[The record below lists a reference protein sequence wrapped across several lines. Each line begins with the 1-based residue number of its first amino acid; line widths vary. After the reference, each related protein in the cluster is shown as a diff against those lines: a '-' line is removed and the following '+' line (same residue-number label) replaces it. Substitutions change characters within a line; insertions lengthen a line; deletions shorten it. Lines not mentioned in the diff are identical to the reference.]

1 MNHDKSEKLKLRLL
15 GCLIALSAFSAFA
28 GNTYYV
34 DAVYGDDGNDGL
46 RPGVGHAR
54 KTLAKVM
61 ELVTANQNDVVY
73 AAPGRYVE
81 GTVVVDAAVYRVNI
95 PKRTALIASGLAE
108 ETFIMGASASDGKRV
123 DDHGSGEDA
132 VRCVKMT
139 ALSNLSGFTVTGS
152 RTEKTPTGGTYSGAI
167 NGDSLSTTSDCII
180 TNNVGYRGGGGYY
193 AGSFVRCFFKDNIA
207 VNQNGANLMAGSAY
221 NCVFDNTQDG
231 ASATYQTA
239 CYNCT
244 FTGKGFSAKGASAL
258 NCILATE
265 YDKDVGMHN
274 CVYVESPSRK
284 AAFISNSVLTVKTDI
299 KLDNKYALQAGSVA
313 IDAGSNL
320 LYKTAV
326 GYEHQEQYDFLRAQ
340 RMVNG
345 RIDCG
350 AIEFGGGLRG
360 DLAKILNPTGR
371 IRVETLAGEV
381 MTNGQG
387 AVRVPAGSSMRIFYP
402 YPAGASGSVG
412 FRFSAAVAGAAA
424 LTVRRYNY
432 ETPLMTVVESGEFSF
447 SSDVH
452 ETLVFE
458 VAGDEGAA
466 VELSGFY
473 NASYVFI
480 DDPEGVLGVEG
491 GTAGI
496 NEIIPG
502 GETRTITL
510 TRNTAVPSRCVG
522 VTVNGQYHAFRGE
535 EAEAPLVLELEDGRA
550 PTVVRTVF
558 ADRADWYVDDVYG
571 DDGNPG
577 DAPYRARKTLAGAMA
592 IADLRSGDVV
602 HAAPGIYDEGLMPPT
617 SATTN
622 RVVVPAGV
630 GLVAD
635 KGPDVTVIEGF
646 IPVAPEGIVPLSTN
660 GGPSSVRCVSMESG
674 AYVKG
679 FTLRNGST
687 AIDPGAGDRYLG
699 QGGGVYSGTAI
710 DCVISN
716 CYAVRGGAASSA
728 QLIRCRVYNCGFVT
742 GYNAQGGIAKPTADG
757 VLGGSIYDTFVEVGA
772 LNLTRI
778 VNSIVL
784 ASTWCNKE
792 RSYIPVFNSYI
803 GSDNGRLALTNSYVL
818 GMKTSS
824 ILGEGS
830 VSGVNL
836 MSKHINWRTLRPLAT
851 SPAIDAGNVEYYVYP
866 AGFAHE
872 AGKDI
877 SGGQRIYNGRIDV
890 GCGEYDVR
898 GEFAQLLD
906 ARGRISVVEAG
917 STVTTNSAGGFTLS
931 DGDVLTIDWT
941 LRYAGDRFFSVSGDG
956 AAGVRAFIG
965 DKEIA
970 RGEDG
975 TFCFFSESG
984 VVRVTIRHLGEAV
997 VQVGDFRRGVSGLP
1011 IIVR

>member
-61 ELVTANQNDVVY
+61 ELVTANQNDIVY
-73 AAPGRYVE
+73 AAPGRYDERTVAV
-81 GTVVVDAAVYRVNI
+81 GTAVYRVSI
-95 PKRTALIASGLAE
+95 PDRTALIASGRAD
-108 ETFIMGASASDGKRV
+108 ETFIVGASANEGKAA
-123 DDHGSGEDA
+123 DKYGNGEGA
-132 VRCVKMT
+132 VRCVKM
-139 ALSNLSGFTVTGS
+139 AANSRLSGFTVTGS
-152 RTEKTPTGGTYSGAI
+152 RTEAAPTGGTYSGAI
-167 NGDSLSTTSDCII
+167 AGESNSKIDDCII
-180 TNNVGYRGGGGYY
+180 TDNVAYRGGGGYY
-193 AGSFVRCFFKDNIA
+193 SGHFVRCFFKDNVA
-207 VNQNGANLMAGSAY
+207 VNGNGSCLVGGFAY
-221 NCVFDNTQDG
+221 NCVFDNKDG
-231 ASATYQTA
+231 NATYQTT

-244 FTGKGFSAKGASAL
+244 FTGQGYGAKEASVYNGIMAV
-258 NCILATE
+258 E
-265 YDKDVGMHN
+265 YDNNVSLYS
-274 CVYVESPSRK
+274 CVYINSPNRTAK
-284 AAFISNSVLTVKTDI
+284 LIDENSVLKVKADI
-299 KLDNKYALQAGSVA
+299 KLDEKYALQAGSAA

-320 LYKTAV
+320 LYKTAA
-326 GYEHQEQYDFLRAQ
+326 GYEHQEQFDFLRGL

-360 DLAKILNPTGR
+360 DLAGALNPAGR
-371 IRVETLAGEV
+371 MRIEKLEGEV
-381 MTNGQG
+381 TTNGQG
-387 AVRVPAGSSMRIFYP
+387 AVRMPAGSSMRVFYP
-402 YPAGASGSVG
+402 YPAGASGKVD
-412 FRFSAAVAGAAA
+412 FRFCTAVVGSAA
-424 LTVRRYNY
+424 LTVKRLNAV
-432 ETPLMTVVESGEFSF
+432 TPFMTVVESGEFSF

-646 IPVAPEGIVPLSTN
+646 IPVTPEGIVPLSTN

-687 AIDPGAGDRYLG
+687 AIDPGKGDRYAG

-716 CYAVRGGAASSA
+716 CYAVRGGAASGS
-728 QLIRCRVYNCGFVT
+728 QLIRCRVSNCGYVT
-742 GYNAQGGIAKPTADG
+742 GKNAQGGVAKVTADA
-757 VLGGSIYDTFVEVGA
+757 LNGGSIYDTYVTGSAF
-772 LNLTRI
+772 NLTRI
-778 VNSIVL
+778 VNSVVL
-784 ASTWCNKE
+784 SSTWHTQGGFT
-792 RSYIPVFNSYI
+792 PVYNSYI
-803 GSDNGRLALTNSYVL
+803 GSDNGQLALTNCYVL
-818 GMKTSS
+818 GLKTTS

-836 MSKHINWRTLRPLAT
+836 MAKYIDGATLRPLAT

-872 AGKDI
+872 AGRDV

-890 GCGEYDVR
+890 GCGEYDWR
-898 GEFAQLLD
+898 GAFAQSLD
-906 ARGRISVVEAG
+906 AKGRIEVAEAG
-917 STVTTNSAGGFTLS
+917 GTVSTNASGGLVLSGETALTLDWRLAQPGERLFSVAGEGAGGVTVFV
-931 DGDVLTIDWT
+931 DGE
-941 LRYAGDRFFSVSGDG
+941 
-956 AAGVRAFIG
+956 
-965 DKEIA
+965 EIV

-975 TFCFFSESG
+975 VFRFFAG
-984 VVRVTIRHLGEAV
+984 AGAVRVTIRLSGDAAV
-997 VQVGDFRRGVSGLP
+997 VVGDFRRGVSGFP